1 MLLDVPK
8 TSIISTQRRIE
19 MIDYEN
25 NNNHEQGGRAH
36 QIAQI
41 CIFVYWAHNYKLIRT
56 KG

>member
-1 MLLDVPK
+1 
-8 TSIISTQRRIE
+8 